1 MKKLLFIVAFAFS
14 TFVINAQTISINV
27 YYSTNDTHIIGGDLL
42 LIKPS
47 GFTIGIGG
55 SHASSTFFTSEK
67 RNGNDYTDNSNNL
80 SSNFPK
86 LSIPDNGKYIREKF
100 IENRGT
106 VSGLVG
112 YNWGFKRSIT
122 VLSEFGIAL
131 QQEIKLATTG
141 VLSNP
146 ITPRN
151 TNYWESNTVGPKF
164 LYGASVNQYL
174 AGRWGIMAGYN
185 NITKFKFGIV
195 YKITPTKMFNY

>member
-1 MKKLLFIVAFAFS
+1 MNKFILIVLLAISSV
-14 TFVINAQTISINV
+14 TMQAQTVSLNA

-42 LIKPS
+42 VIRPL
-47 GFTIGIGG
+47 GFTYGVGG

-86 LSIPDNGKYIREKF
+86 LSVPGNERYIREKF

-106 VSGLVG
+106 VSGLIG

-151 TNYWESNTVGPKF
+151 TNYWESKTVGPKF
-164 LYGASVNQYL
+164 LYGGSISQYI
-174 AGRWGIMAGYN
+174 AGRWGLMAGYN
-185 NITKFKFGIV
+185 NITKFKFGFV
-195 YKITPTKMFNY
+195 YKITPTKMFQW